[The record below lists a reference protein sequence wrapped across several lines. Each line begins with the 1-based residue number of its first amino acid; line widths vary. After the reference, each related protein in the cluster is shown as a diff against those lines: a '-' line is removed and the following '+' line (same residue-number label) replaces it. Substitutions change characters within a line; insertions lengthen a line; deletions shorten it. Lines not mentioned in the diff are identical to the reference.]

1 MKILYIGYHGEGSDW
16 GTLTKNNIL
25 ALDAAGLDVACRS
38 VALEGSAPLIG
49 KINQLESKSTDG
61 CDVCIQH
68 VFPNS
73 LIGSTKFKKNIA
85 ILSNSFV
92 DLTHTTTIEYLK
104 QVDEVWVSNED
115 HKKNIEND
123 LNVRVVPNPCDTEKF
138 KQRYQDIQIPQGA
151 GKFKFYAFLNSKDMT
166 SIDTVFSCFH
176 AEFDYSDRVTLVVVI
191 SDPSEQSRDKMNH
204 ASSEIKSGLGLNKD
218 NANYIKEVIITD
230 NSLSEEHLL
239 AAHQYGNCFLD
250 FSNTPWPNHAVNA
263 MGLGSKVILIN
274 SGGGKDLLTNF
285 PDCGHAVG
293 YSLKCDKTLGG
304 FLDLGLGTD
313 FTCVPDQG
321 DVRKAMRS
329 EYEKWLTNPVSFE
342 KSTKTNG
349 VLACDL
355 LSLKNVGSKM
365 KEMLSND

>member
-25 ALDAAGLDVACRS
+25 ALDAAGVDVACRS
-38 VALEGSAPLIG
+38 VTLEGAAPLIG

-61 CDVCIQH
+61 CDICIQH

-73 LIGSTKFKKNIA
+73 LVGSTKFKKNIA

-123 LNVRVVPNPCDTEKF
+123 LNVRVVPTPCNTEKF

-151 GKFKFYAFLNSKDMT
+151 GKFKFYAFLNSGDMT

-176 AEFDYSDRVTLVVVI
+176 SEFDYSDRVTLIVVV
-191 SDPSEQSRDKMNH
+191 SDPSEQSRDKMNQV
-204 ASSEIKSGLGLNKD
+204 SSEIKSGLGLNKD

-250 FSNTPWPNHAVNA
+250 FSNIPWPHHSVNA
-263 MGLGSKVILIN
+263 IGLGSKVILTN
-274 SGGGKDLLTNF
+274 SGGGKDLLAHS

-293 YSLKCDKTLGG
+293 YSLKCDKALGG

-313 FTCVPDQG
+313 FTCVPDQR

-329 EYEKWLTNPVSFE
+329 EYEEWLTNPVSFE
-342 KSTKTNG
+342 KSTRTHG
-349 VLACDL
+349 VLACDSW
-355 LSLKNVGSKM
+355 SLKNIGSKM

>member
-1 MKILYIGYHGEGSDW
+1 MKILYIGYHREGSDW

-25 ALDAAGLDVACRS
+25 ALDAAGVDVACRS
-38 VALEGSAPLIG
+38 VTLEGAAPLIG
-49 KINQLESKSTDG
+49 KINQLESKPIEE

-73 LIGSTKFKKNIA
+73 LVGSAKFKKNIA
-85 ILSNSFV
+85 ILSNSFI

-123 LNVRVVPNPCDTEKF
+123 LNVKVVPNPCNTGKF

-151 GKFKFYAFLNSKDMT
+151 GKFRVYAFLNSGDTT

-176 AEFDYSDRVTLVVVI
+176 AEFDYSDKATLVVVV
-191 SDPSEQSRDKMNH
+191 SDPSDQSRDKINH
-204 ASSEIKSGLGLNKD
+204 MSSEIKSGLRLHKD

-239 AAHQYGNCFLD
+239 AAHQYGHCFLD

-263 MGLGSKVILIN
+263 IGLGSKVILVN
-274 SGGGKDLLTNF
+274 SGGSKDLLASF
-285 PDCGHAVG
+285 PDCGHAIG
-293 YSLKCDKTLGG
+293 CSLKCNKTPGG
-304 FLDLGLGTD
+304 FLDLGLGKD
-313 FTCVPDQG
+313 FTCVPDERE
-321 DVRKAMRS
+321 VRKAMRS
-329 EYEKWLTNPVSFE
+329 EYEEWLANPVSFE

-349 VLACDL
+349 ILACDS